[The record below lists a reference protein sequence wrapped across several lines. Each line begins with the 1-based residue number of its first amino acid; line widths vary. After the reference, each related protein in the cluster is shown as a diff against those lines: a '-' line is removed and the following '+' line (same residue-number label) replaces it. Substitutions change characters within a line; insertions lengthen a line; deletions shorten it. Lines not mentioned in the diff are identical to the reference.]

1 MINKLKKER
10 LYYLDALRSFLI
22 LLVALMHSSQVYNS
36 SQTWLIYSE
45 NNSIIINYLVSLL
58 GLLCMPTFFMIAGYF
73 AVISFRHSH
82 GKNFLLKRISRL
94 LIPLVFIAFTLN
106 ILQAYILTSSGW
118 KDYTIST
125 YFSNGDWIQH
135 LWFLINLIA
144 YTLTAYLFI
153 KYFKIQTKRFLLY
166 ISDKIESMNLY
177 ILLLIL
183 PLISIGLIVVKH
195 ITPSYFLSININQI
209 ISYTPYFLFG
219 ILLMLNKELL
229 NKFTNISISTSIV
242 VILLASIL
250 IKNLNGMEAIE
261 YKFAYYYTR
270 SLGTWFM
277 ASLAFTIFKKYVNYK
292 SNTIYKISDAS
303 YSIYLLHHIIVII
316 IGIFIINLDLSIWI
330 GISILFISS
339 VTISYI
345 VHRKLILNS
354 NILQHLINGQ
364 KK

>member
-153 KYFKIQTKRFLLY
+153 KYFKIQTKKYLLY
-166 ISDKIESMNLY
+166 ISDKI
-177 ILLLIL
+177 
-183 PLISIGLIVVKH
+183 K
-195 ITPSYFLSININQI
+195 
-209 ISYTPYFLFG
+209 
-219 ILLMLNKELL
+219 
-229 NKFTNISISTSIV
+229 
-242 VILLASIL
+242 
-250 IKNLNGMEAIE
+250 
-261 YKFAYYYTR
+261 
-270 SLGTWFM
+270 
-277 ASLAFTIFKKYVNYK
+277 
-292 SNTIYKISDAS
+292 S
-303 YSIYLLHHIIVII
+303 YSIHLLHHIIVII